1 MKILKNLLCNAHVHH
16 FGFKKLSILILYVLA
31 CEKMVGH
38 CATKV
43 CCDMFEQE
51 WSKKTFFLKL
61 LGLRKTLQMKSSCF
75 YIITQYNFNIA
86 IETFSSGFFPYW
98 KIF

>member
-1 MKILKNLLCNAHVHH
+1 MKILKNLLCNVHVHH

-43 CCDMFEQE
+43 CCDMFEQGMIKE
-51 WSKKTFFLKL
+51 KKILKI
-61 LGLRKTLQMKSSCF
+61 LGLRKTL
-75 YIITQYNFNIA
+75 
-86 IETFSSGFFPYW
+86 
-98 KIF
+98 